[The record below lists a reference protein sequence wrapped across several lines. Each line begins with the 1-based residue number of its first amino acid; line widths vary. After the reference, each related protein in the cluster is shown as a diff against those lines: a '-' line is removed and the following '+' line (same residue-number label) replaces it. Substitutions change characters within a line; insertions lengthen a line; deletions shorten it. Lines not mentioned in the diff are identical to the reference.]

1 MSEPIT
7 HITQVEIQ
15 QLWKEPELNIKWNL
29 HRDVNI
35 LAGDNGSGKSTI
47 LNVILWSL
55 LLNDTE
61 LSRIGE
67 LVNRLSIKLHD
78 KSNKPQ
84 EVRFRRFDGTID
96 ELRNEAETDENL
108 RPSLYQIITRLD
120 KGFSWENGIPVGVS
134 YRSLND
140 KRVKIE
146 EIRDLIQVDDITT
159 FDPPLL
165 PLESVQKFTGE
176 KRIKTHLDFLI
187 TELEKTYLDYQVE
200 IGKLALKALSSDT
213 DIEEVRQV
221 NQQLNAKKNLFL
233 DMMDEL
239 FGSTQKTIDRDDNSI
254 SFIKRG
260 KTKLSPYNLSSGE
273 KQMLMILLTA
283 LVQNN
288 KPAVMI
294 MDEPELSLHTDW
306 QEKLINYIRQ
316 LNENVQIIIA
326 THSPSIVIN
335 GWQDKVFEIN
345 DILVK

>member
-1 MSEPIT
+1 
-7 HITQVEIQ
+7 
-15 QLWKEPELNIKWNL
+15 
-29 HRDVNI
+29 
-35 LAGDNGSGKSTI
+35 
-47 LNVILWSL
+47 VILWSL

-108 RPSLYQIITRLD
+108 RLSLYQIITRLD

-146 EIRDLIQVDDITT
+146 EIKNLIQVYDITT

-165 PLESVQKFTGE
+165 PLESVHKFTGE

-200 IGKLALKALSSDT
+200 TGKLALKALYSGT
-213 DIEEVRQV
+213 DIEKVRQV
-221 NQQLNAKKNLFL
+221 DQQLNAKKNLFL

>member
-108 RPSLYQIITRLD
+108 RLSLYQIITRLD

-146 EIRDLIQVDDITT
+146 EIKNLIQVYDITT
-159 FDPPLL
+159 FDPPLR
-165 PLESVQKFTGE
+165 PLESV
-176 KRIKTHLDFLI
+176 
-187 TELEKTYLDYQVE
+187 
-200 IGKLALKALSSDT
+200 
-213 DIEEVRQV
+213 
-221 NQQLNAKKNLFL
+221 
-233 DMMDEL
+233 
-239 FGSTQKTIDRDDNSI
+239 
-254 SFIKRG
+254 
-260 KTKLSPYNLSSGE
+260 
-273 KQMLMILLTA
+273 
-283 LVQNN
+283 
-288 KPAVMI
+288 
-294 MDEPELSLHTDW
+294 
-306 QEKLINYIRQ
+306 
-316 LNENVQIIIA
+316 
-326 THSPSIVIN
+326 
-335 GWQDKVFEIN
+335 
-345 DILVK
+345 